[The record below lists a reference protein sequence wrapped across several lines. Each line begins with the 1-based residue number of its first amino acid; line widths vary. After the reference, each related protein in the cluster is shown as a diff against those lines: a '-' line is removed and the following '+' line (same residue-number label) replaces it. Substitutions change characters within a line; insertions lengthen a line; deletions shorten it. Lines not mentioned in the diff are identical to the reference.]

1 MLKLINR
8 INSTVHSRRSLLE
21 AAGAGLF
28 GLSLPQLLAAESLGG
43 RGPTARSVIFLTL
56 FGGPSQLETFD
67 LKPDAPSKIRGPFK
81 PTYSKTPGLLIA
93 DQLPKLAASSDKFCV
108 IRSMTHPYNDHSG
121 GAHYIQTGRRWSIPI
136 GGGFNATAGDWPAIG
151 SVVEYLGQNRPE
163 LLATGG
169 RTGQSSSAH
178 LPNYVVAPNF
188 LGKLQD
194 YSVQLRRPGEY
205 GGWLGRGYDPL
216 TTSINKRDKK
226 DNPYFRDCTDEEL
239 NYQIQGLLLPAEIT
253 LDRLQNR
260 RDLLSQLDQQMA
272 AAQENR
278 LLASFDKFQARA
290 FSLATSEET
299 RRALDICQEP
309 DALRDR
315 YGRNLFGQSVLL
327 ARRLVEAGVR
337 YVTVHFDAVDGY
349 SWDSH
354 THSDDVTKFLLPALD
369 HALASLLN
377 DLSERGLLEE
387 TLVVCLG
394 EMGRTPQANDRWG
407 RNHWSTLFPAVLAGG
422 GIRGGCTYGAS
433 DKDAAYPIDR
443 PTSPEDLAATIY
455 YALGIDP
462 HLQLPDPQGRPVSI
476 VSGGQPVTELFG

>member
-1 MLKLINR
+1 MLR
-8 INSTVHSRRSLLE
+8 IMNGSDTAAVSRRGLLE

-28 GLSLPQLLAAESLGG
+28 GLSLPRLLAAEATDTH
-43 RGPTARSVIFLTL
+43 RPRARSVIFLTL

-67 LKPDAPSKIRGPFK
+67 LKPGAPSKIRGPFV
-81 PTYSKTPGLLIA
+81 PTPSKTPGLLIS
-93 DQLPKLAASSDKFCV
+93 DQLPRLAATSDKFCV
-108 IRSMTHPYNDHSG
+108 VRSLTHPYNDHSG
-121 GAHYIQTGRRWSIPI
+121 GAHYIQTGRQWQIPI
-136 GGGFNATAGDWPAIG
+136 GGGFNATAADWPSIG
-151 SVVEYLGQNRPE
+151 SVVECLGQNRPE

-169 RTGQSSSAH
+169 RLAQRGAAH
-178 LPNYVVAPNF
+178 LPNYVVTPNF
-188 LGKLQD
+188 LGKLQE
-194 YSVQLRRPGEY
+194 YSLQLRRPGEY
-205 GGWLGRGYDPL
+205 AGWLGRGCDPL

-239 NYQIQGLLLPAEIT
+239 NYQIQGLSLPVDIT
-253 LDRLQNR
+253 LDRLQR
-260 RDLLSQLDQQMA
+260 RRSLLAQFDQQLSTTE
-272 AAQENR
+272 QSR
-278 LLASFDKFQARA
+278 LLAAYDKFQERA
-290 FSLATSEET
+290 FSLATSQET
-299 RRALDICQEP
+299 RQALDIRQESA
-309 DALRDR
+309 ALRDR

-354 THSDDVTKFLLPALD
+354 THSDDVKKFLLPALD
-369 HALASLLN
+369 NALSSLLD
-377 DLSERGLLEE
+377 DLSERGLLDE

-422 GIRGGCTYGAS
+422 GIRGGVTYGGS

-455 YALGIDP
+455 HALGIDH
-462 HLQLPDPQGRPVSI
+462 HLQLPDSQGRPVPI